1 MSKIIMRIET
11 ARYFLFIFG
20 IFMLYILPWI
30 GLICLFFFVLSFVI
44 YKRNENMTKEIAIKI
59 INKKFGLELTDK
71 NTHLALK
78 NGDTWK
84 LEMYVNSKNITSF
97 IILNNNKT
105 NKIHLFELKPNDDIY
120 KKLFGVNYYILAFLI
135 DDSTFVEN
143 FTLTNFNKFH
153 ICTIKY

>member
-1 MSKIIMRIET
+1 MRIET

-30 GLICLFFFVLSFVI
+30 GLLCLFFFILSFVI

-59 INKKFGLELTDK
+59 ITKKFGLELTDK
-71 NTHLALK
+71 NTHWSE
-78 NGDTWK
+78 NFGDTWK
-84 LEMYVNSKNITSF
+84 LEMYINSKNITSF

-120 KKLFGVNYYILAFLI
+120 KKLFCGNYYSLAFFL

-143 FTLTNFNKFH
+143 HALINFNKFH
-153 ICTIKY
+153 IGTIKY